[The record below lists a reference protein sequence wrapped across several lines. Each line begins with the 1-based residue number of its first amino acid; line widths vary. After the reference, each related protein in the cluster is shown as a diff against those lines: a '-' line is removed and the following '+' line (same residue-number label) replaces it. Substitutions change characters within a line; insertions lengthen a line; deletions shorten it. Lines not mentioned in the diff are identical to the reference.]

1 MEEGFIMKEE
11 VKRIIITLV
20 IFAVV
25 FWGSPYLM
33 GSGVYDI
40 NARATELLAAVL
52 AAGCYWIGSNRR

>member
-1 MEEGFIMKEE
+1 MKEE
-11 VKRIIITLV
+11 IGRIVIALV

-25 FWGSPYLM
+25 FWGSPYMM

-52 AAGCYWIGSNRR
+52 AAGCYWIGPNRH

>member
-1 MEEGFIMKEE
+1 MKEE
-11 VKRIIITLV
+11 IGRIVIALV

-25 FWGSPYLM
+25 FWGSPYIM

-52 AAGCYWIGSNRR
+52 VAGCYWIGTNRH